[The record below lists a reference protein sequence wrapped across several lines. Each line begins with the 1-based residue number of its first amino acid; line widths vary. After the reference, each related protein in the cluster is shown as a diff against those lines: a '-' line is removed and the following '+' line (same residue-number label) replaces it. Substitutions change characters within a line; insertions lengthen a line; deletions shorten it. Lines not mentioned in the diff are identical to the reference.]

1 MRLRTRL
8 TLAMIFIFA
17 ISLFLVE
24 ILRYQGVQWE
34 VRELKLKEAR
44 ALHSMV
50 MATRQVYH
58 HQFIDSGIPLTD
70 QTLGFLPA
78 HALLRIS
85 QDFSTRN
92 TGGIS
97 FNNVS
102 EHPRNA
108 DNRADEVESQAIAY
122 FRENPAEKERLHVY
136 PNESGQSI
144 YQYATPI
151 RAEAYCLTCHGQN
164 ATAPASIRARYDA
177 GYDYKV
183 GELVGIF
190 SIKMPGVEV
199 TTMSNRLFWMNL
211 VDHLTGY
218 LILFIALIAML
229 SVFILNRL
237 RPLRQAALA
246 VAAGNY
252 RLSLP
257 AGPDDEIGE
266 VTTAFKD
273 MATTIADR
281 ELALRASEQQNR
293 ELSEQL
299 KTLLDGIPDILH
311 LLDPALK
318 IVWANKSSADYLG
331 ITPQEMVGRTC
342 HSLCHR
348 ADTPCGNCP
357 AQITFDT
364 GQTGEEVISTPDGR
378 IWGVKTFPLKDEKG
392 TVRQVIE
399 LASDITEKLKL
410 REEAN
415 RSSRLAALGE
425 LTAGV
430 AHEIN
435 NPNALILLNL
445 PLLQDVF
452 SESLP
457 ILDAHFGD
465 DPEGEFAGFPYQ
477 RMREE
482 IPQVL
487 DEVQGGA
494 RRIKR
499 IVEDLKD
506 FVRREHTD
514 RHESF
519 FLNEAVQAALRL
531 VANPIHKAT
540 DHLVTHYAADMPPLL
555 GNMQRIEQVIINL
568 VVNACQALPDRS
580 RSITIRTS
588 FDVPASEAVLEVADQ
603 GVGIAPE
610 NLPRL
615 TESFFTTRREEGG
628 TGLGLSVSSR
638 IVREHG
644 GTLSFES
651 TPGLGTRVILRLP
664 VAAEE

>member
-8 TLAMIFIFA
+8 TWAMLAIFA
-17 ISLFLVE
+17 VSLSLVE

-34 VRELKLKEAR
+34 VREIKLKEAR

-58 HQFIDSGIPLTD
+58 HQFIDSGLPLTD
-70 QTLGFLPA
+70 ETLGFLPA

-85 QDFSTRN
+85 KDFSSRN
-92 TGGIS
+92 PSGIS

-102 EHPRNA
+102 ENPRNPDNLA
-108 DNRADEVESQAIAY
+108 DDMERQAIAY
-122 FRENPAEKERLHVY
+122 FRENPAETERLHVY
-136 PNESGQSI
+136 RAESDQTI
-144 YQYATPI
+144 YHYATPI
-151 RAEAYCLTCHGQN
+151 RTEAYCLTCHGQS

-177 GYDYKV
+177 GYDYGV
-183 GELVGIF
+183 GQIVGIF
-190 SIKMPGVEV
+190 SIKMPGFAVK
-199 TTMSNRLFWMNL
+199 TMTSRLFWMNL
-211 VDHLTGY
+211 ADHLTGY
-218 LILFIALIAML
+218 LILFLALITML

-237 RPLRQAALA
+237 RPLRRAALA
-246 VAAGNY
+246 VAAGDY
-252 RLSLP
+252 RVALP
-257 AGPDDEIGE
+257 KGPDDEIGE
-266 VTTAFKD
+266 VSEAFQD
-273 MATTIADR
+273 MATIIAER
-281 ELALRASEQQNR
+281 EQALRESEQQKR
-293 ELSEQL
+293 ELSDQL
-299 KTLLDGIPDILH
+299 ETLLDGIPDVLH
-311 LLDPALK
+311 LLDPDLN
-318 IVWANKSSADYLG
+318 IVWANKSSADYLNV
-331 ITPQEMVGRTC
+331 TTTEMQGKTC
-342 HSLCHR
+342 HSLCHQT
-348 ADTPCGNCP
+348 DTPCGNCP
-357 AQITFDT
+357 ALAAFST
-364 GQTGEEVISTPDGR
+364 GKAAEEIISTPDGR
-378 IWGVKTFPLKDEKG
+378 LWGVKTFPLKDEEG

-415 RSSRLAALGE
+415 QSSRLAALGE

-452 SESLP
+452 NESLP
-457 ILDAHFGD
+457 ILDAHFRD
-465 DPEGEFAGFPYQ
+465 DPAGELAGFPYH

-506 FVRREHTD
+506 FVRREHSD
-514 RHESF
+514 RKEKI
-519 FLNEAVQAALRL
+519 FLNDAVRAALRL

-540 DHLVTHYAADMPPLL
+540 DHFPTHYATDLPPLL

-580 RSITIRTS
+580 RSITIQTS
-588 FDVPASEAVLEVADQ
+588 FDAAVSEAVLEVADQ
-603 GVGIAPE
+603 GVGIAAE

-628 TGLGLSVSSR
+628 TGLGLSVSAR

-651 TPGLGTRVILRLP
+651 SPGEGTRVILRLP

>member
-8 TLAMIFIFA
+8 TLAMLFFFA
-17 ISLFLVE
+17 ISLVLVE
-24 ILRYQGVQWE
+24 TLRYQGVDSE
-34 VRELKLKEAR
+34 VREVKLNEAR

-58 HQFIDSGIPLTD
+58 HQFLDSGLPLTD
-70 QTLGFLPA
+70 ETLGFLPA

-85 QDFSTRN
+85 KDFSTRN
-92 TGGIS
+92 PSGIS

-102 EHPRNA
+102 ENPRNPDNLA
-108 DNRADEVESQAIAY
+108 DDMERQAIAY
-122 FRENPAEKERLHVY
+122 FRENPAETERLHVY
-136 PNESGQSI
+136 QAESGQTI
-144 YQYATPI
+144 YHYATPI
-151 RAEAYCLTCHGQN
+151 RTEAYCLTCHGQS

-177 GYDYKV
+177 GYDYGV
-183 GELVGIF
+183 GQLVGIF
-190 SIKMPGVEV
+190 SIKMPGFAIKSM
-199 TTMSNRLFWMNL
+199 TNRLFWMNL

-252 RLSLP
+252 RFALP
-257 AGPDDEIGE
+257 DGPDDEIGE
-266 VTTAFKD
+266 VSKAFKG
-273 MATTIADR
+273 MAATISDR
-281 ELALRASEQQNR
+281 EQAIRASEQKNR

-311 LLDPALK
+311 LLDRNFK

-331 ITPQEMVGRTC
+331 ITPDEMVGRTC
-342 HSLCHR
+342 HYKS
-348 ADTPCGNCP
+348 DIPCSNCP
-357 AQITFDT
+357 SRVAFST
-364 GQTGEEVISTPDGR
+364 GQTAEEVISTPDGR
-378 IWGVKTFPLKDEKG
+378 IWGVKAFPLKDEKG
-392 TVRQVIE
+392 TVHQVIE

-415 RSSRLAALGE
+415 QSSRLASLGE

-452 SESLP
+452 NESLP
-457 ILDAHFGD
+457 ILDAHFRD
-465 DPEGEFAGFPYQ
+465 DPERELAGFPYH

-506 FVRREHTD
+506 FVRRERTD
-514 RHESF
+514 RQENF
-519 FLNEAVQAALRL
+519 LLNEAVQAALRL

-540 DHLVTHYAADMPPLL
+540 DHLVTHYSADMPLLL

-580 RSITIRTS
+580 RSITIQTS
-588 FDVPASEAVLEVADQ
+588 FDAAVSEAVLEVADQ

-628 TGLGLSVSSR
+628 TGLGLSVSAR

-651 TPGLGTRVILRLP
+651 SPGEGTRVLLRLP
-664 VAAEE
+664 VAPEE

>member
-8 TLAMIFIFA
+8 TWAMLLIFA
-17 ISLFLVE
+17 VSLLLVE
-24 ILRYQGVQWE
+24 TLRYQGVDWE
-34 VRELKLKEAR
+34 VREVKLNEAR

-58 HQFIDSGIPLTD
+58 HQFLASGLPLTD
-70 QTLGFLPA
+70 ETLGFLPA

-85 QDFSTRN
+85 KDFSTRN
-92 TGGIS
+92 PSGIS

-102 EHPRNA
+102 ENPRNA
-108 DNRADEVESQAIAY
+108 DNLADDIERQAIAY
-122 FRENPAEKERLHVY
+122 FRENPAETERLRVY
-136 PNESGQSI
+136 RAESGQTI
-144 YQYATPI
+144 YHYATPI
-151 RAEAYCLTCHGQN
+151 RTEAYCLTCHGQN

-177 GYDYKV
+177 GYDYGV
-183 GELVGIF
+183 GQLVGIF
-190 SIKMPGVEV
+190 SIKMPGASVK
-199 TTMSNRLFWMNL
+199 TMTNRLFWMNL

-218 LILFIALIAML
+218 LILFLALIAML

-246 VAAGNY
+246 VAAGDY
-252 RLSLP
+252 RFTLP
-257 AGPDDEIGE
+257 KGTDDEIGE
-266 VTTAFKD
+266 VSTAFKA
-273 MATTIADR
+273 MATTIEER
-281 ELALRASEQQNR
+281 EQSLRESEQQKR
-293 ELSEQL
+293 ELSDQL
-299 KTLLDGIPDILH
+299 KALLDGIPDVLH
-311 LLDPALK
+311 LLDRNFK
-318 IVWANKSSADYLG
+318 IVWANKSSAAYVG
-331 ITPQEMVGRTC
+331 VAPEEMVGRVC
-342 HSLCHR
+342 HYMT
-348 ADTPCGNCP
+348 ANPCPNCP
-357 AQITFDT
+357 ARIAFA
-364 GQTGEEVISTPDGR
+364 TGETAEEIISTPDGR
-378 IWGVKTFPLKDEKG
+378 IWGTKAFPLKDENG
-392 TVRQVIE
+392 TVHQVIE

-415 RSSRLAALGE
+415 QSSRLAALGE

-452 SESLP
+452 NESLP
-457 ILDAHFGD
+457 ILDAHFRDAAD
-465 DPEGEFAGFPYQ
+465 DEFAGFPYR

-514 RHESF
+514 RHENF

-540 DHLVTHYAADMPPLL
+540 DHFSTHYAADMPPLH

-580 RSITIRTS
+580 RTISISTS
-588 FDVPASEAVLEVADQ
+588 FDAAATEVVFEVADQ

-644 GTLSFES
+644 GTLAFES
-651 TPGLGTRVILRLP
+651 TPGVGTQAILRLP
-664 VAAEE
+664 VVVEE

>member
-8 TLAMIFIFA
+8 TWAMLVIFA
-17 ISLFLVE
+17 VSLLLVE
-24 ILRYQGVQWE
+24 VLRYHGVDWE
-34 VRELKLKEAR
+34 VREVKLNEAR

-58 HQFIDSGIPLTD
+58 HQFIDSGLPLTD
-70 QTLGFLPA
+70 ETLGFLPA

-85 QDFSTRN
+85 KDFSTRN
-92 TGGIS
+92 PSGIS

-102 EHPRNA
+102 ENPRNA
-108 DNRADEVESQAIAY
+108 DNLADDMERQAIAY
-122 FRENPAEKERLHVY
+122 FREKPAETERLHVY
-136 PNESGQSI
+136 RAESDQTI
-144 YQYATPI
+144 YHYATPI
-151 RAEAYCLTCHGQN
+151 RTETYCLTCHGQN

-177 GYDYKV
+177 GYDYGV
-183 GELVGIF
+183 GQLVGIF
-190 SIKMPGVEV
+190 SIKMPGTSVK
-199 TTMSNRLFWMNL
+199 TMTNRLFWMNF
-211 VDHLTGY
+211 VDHLIGY
-218 LILFIALIAML
+218 LILFLALITLL

-246 VAAGNY
+246 VAAGDY
-252 RLSLP
+252 RIAVP
-257 AGPDDEIGE
+257 EGPEDEIGE
-266 VTTAFKD
+266 VSTAFKA
-273 MATTIADR
+273 MATTIEER
-281 ELALRASEQQNR
+281 EKALRESEQQKR
-293 ELSEQL
+293 ELSDQL
-299 KTLLDGIPDILH
+299 KTLLDGIPDVLH
-311 LLDPALK
+311 LLDRNFK
-318 IVWANKSSADYLG
+318 IVWANKSSAAYIDVS
-331 ITPQEMVGRTC
+331 PEEMVGKIC
-342 HSLCHR
+342 HYMT
-348 ADTPCGNCP
+348 DNPCLNCP
-357 AQITFDT
+357 ARITFAT
-364 GQTGEEVISTPDGR
+364 GEAAEEVISTPDGR
-378 IWGVKTFPLKDEKG
+378 IWGVKTFPLKDENG

-415 RSSRLAALGE
+415 QSSRLAALGE

-457 ILDAHFGD
+457 ILDAHFRD
-465 DPEGEFAGFPYQ
+465 APDGEFAGFPYR

-482 IPQVL
+482 IPLVL

-499 IVEDLKD
+499 IVEDLKE
-506 FVRREHTD
+506 FVRREHSD
-514 RHESF
+514 RHENF
-519 FLNEAVQAALRL
+519 FLHEAVQAALRL

-540 DHLVTHYAADMPPLL
+540 DHFSTHYATDLPPLH

-568 VVNACQALPDRS
+568 VVNACQALPDRNRAIS
-580 RSITIRTS
+580 IRTS
-588 FDVPASEAVLEVADQ
+588 FDAAAAEVVFEVSDQ

-651 TPGLGTRVILRLP
+651 TPGVGTRAILRLP
-664 VAAEE
+664 VAPEE

>member
-8 TLAMIFIFA
+8 TLAMLLFFA
-17 ISLFLVE
+17 VSLFLVE

-34 VRELKLKEAR
+34 VRDLMLKEAR

-50 MATRQVYH
+50 MAIRQVYH
-58 HQFIDSGIPLTD
+58 HQFLDSGLPLTD
-70 QTLGFLPA
+70 ETLGFLPA
-78 HALLRIS
+78 HALRRIS
-85 QDFSTRN
+85 VDFSNRN
-92 TGGIS
+92 PSGIS

-102 EHPRNA
+102 ENPRNPDNLA
-108 DNRADEVESQAIAY
+108 DDIERQAIAY
-122 FRENPAEKERLHVY
+122 FRGNPAETERLHVY
-136 PNESGQSI
+136 QLESGQTI
-144 YQYATPI
+144 YHYATPI
-151 RAEAYCLTCHGQN
+151 RTEAYCLTCHGQS

-177 GYDYKV
+177 GYDYGV
-183 GELVGIF
+183 GQLVGIF
-190 SIKMPGVEV
+190 SIKMPGFAIKSM
-199 TTMSNRLFWMNL
+199 TNRLFWMNL

-246 VAAGNY
+246 VAAGDY
-252 RLSLP
+252 RFTLP
-257 AGPDDEIGE
+257 KGPDDEIGE
-266 VTTAFKD
+266 VSTAFKD
-273 MATTIADR
+273 MATTIAER
-281 ELALRASEQQNR
+281 EQSLRESEQQKR
-293 ELSEQL
+293 ELSDQL

-311 LLDPALK
+311 LLDRNFK

-331 ITPQEMVGRTC
+331 ITPDEMVGRTC
-342 HSLCHR
+342 HYKS
-348 ADTPCGNCP
+348 DIPCSNCP
-357 AQITFDT
+357 SRVAFST
-364 GQTGEEVISTPDGR
+364 GQTAEEVISTPDGR
-378 IWGVKTFPLKDEKG
+378 IWGVKAFPLKDEKG
-392 TVRQVIE
+392 TVHQVIE

-415 RSSRLAALGE
+415 QSSRLASLGE

-452 SESLP
+452 DESLP
-457 ILDAHFGD
+457 ILDTHFRTNPD
-465 DPEGEFAGFPYQ
+465 GELAGFPYH

-506 FVRREHTD
+506 FVRRERTD
-514 RHESF
+514 RQENF
-519 FLNEAVQAALRL
+519 LLNEAVQAALRL

-540 DHLVTHYAADMPPLL
+540 DHLVTHYGADMPLLL

-588 FDVPASEAVLEVADQ
+588 FDAPASEAVLEVADQ

-628 TGLGLSVSSR
+628 TGLGLSVSAR

-651 TPGLGTRVILRLP
+651 NPGEGTRVILRLP
-664 VAAEE
+664 VAPEE